1 MTSRPTT
8 RRYEDE
14 TDSIHTATT
23 NNNNNN
29 NPAASLLLQPILN
42 RLTKMPSEQSYAS
55 RAQMSTRRYVAD
67 QCVTVV
73 VCCVLLVAVCLY
85 LLSCSEDM
93 MTFVQTTLANMLLQ
107 DSRNKSSNTT
117 TTL

>member
-23 NNNNNN
+23 SNNN
-29 NPAASLLLQPILN
+29 ASLLLQPILN
-42 RLTKMPSEQSYAS
+42 RLTEMPSEQSYAS

-85 LLSCSEDM
+85 LLSRSEDM

-107 DSRNKSSNTT
+107 ESRNKSSNTT
-117 TTL
+117 TTTTL

>member
-14 TDSIHTATT
+14 TDSIHTAATT
-23 NNNNNN
+23 SNNNN

-42 RLTKMPSEQSYAS
+42 RLTEMPSEQSYAS

-85 LLSCSEDM
+85 LLSRSEDM

-107 DSRNKSSNTT
+107 ESRNKSSNTT
-117 TTL
+117 L